1 MRRIYR
7 DITTPSR
14 EWIELMLPLIFL
26 ILMTLV
32 LVSCVTRPF
41 PAKSIWE
48 FDSRSGVC
56 GEYSINTNTSGG
68 VSFNHVRDVQ
78 LKDCPSLF
86 GFSLGETPDVIEWIR
101 QEVHE

>member
-1 MRRIYR
+1 
-7 DITTPSR
+7 
-14 EWIELMLPLIFL
+14 MLPLIFL

-32 LVSCVTRPF
+32 LVSCVTRRPF
-41 PAKSIWE
+41 PARIIYE

-68 VSFNHVRDVQ
+68 VSFNHIRDVQ